1 MKQRTSEEE
10 GMSHVEALRQEGPWR
25 VQGREKKTSGMSD
38 TIKSKPP
45 VLLRHIEPLSWPST
59 NWLLRQ
65 SAQLQAPR
73 PLSAPRKATASP
85 ATAFSFIL
93 NCNRN
98 LPLVSHPGSLPPTWP
113 SQSPVIPLSVTVNLV
128 YLTLKLKSSKTKICG

>member
-1 MKQRTSEEE
+1 MKQRTSEAE
-10 GMSHVEALRQEGPWR
+10 GMSHVEALRQEEPWR
-25 VQGREKKTSGMSD
+25 VQGREKKTSGVSD

-45 VLLRHIEPLSWPST
+45 VLLRHVEPLSWPYFR
-59 NWLLRQ
+59 LLCQ

-93 NCNRN
+93 NCNQN

-113 SQSPVIPLSVTVNLV
+113 SQSPVIPLSVTVNQV